1 MLNPVSL
8 GWSFASTRSQFI
20 PQETAELSTGKMVQ
34 ETQVGPPRAPWGAQ
48 RVQRRA
54 QQPPTRCQ
62 VGKCTTC
69 LKQKLSFSFIPPP
82 PRFSPSLHQGS
93 KWRAP
98 CSVTEG
104 SEIAVISMQPKRHS
118 AIQLNQDKLTS
129 QP

>member
-34 ETQVGPPRAPWGAQ
+34 ETQGGPPRAPWGAQ

-69 LKQKLSFSFIPPP
+69 LKQKLSFFFISTPPT
-82 PRFSPSLHQGS
+82 SLQVYTKDQSGELRVLS
-93 KWRAP
+93 QREA
-98 CSVTEG
+98 
-104 SEIAVISMQPKRHS
+104 
-118 AIQLNQDKLTS
+118 KL
-129 QP
+129 P